1 MDDELPIPLE
11 GRPVRV
17 FANLIQ
23 QAHDLLQ
30 TRGGDYVTFVV
41 VGSSAV
47 SLYTGRPQRRMI
59 EPPTIE
65 GRAGRVAKS
74 RDHTI
79 KSRKPRVVGHPPRS
93 AIDVNALQILEL
105 FSSKPSRELTTLEI
119 GDQLK
124 LPRKDALKRQ
134 SLSRLIAEL
143 RVSGLIRPTANVR
156 IPSYQFVSD
165 IPDLDVDEKPSQH
178 SVLAL
183 MQQVDRPLAFG
194 IIGDLFRIAR
204 TNREQRHALSSIL
217 TELTKLNQLR
227 MSNDER
233 MKIAVYRVA

>member
-1 MDDELPIPLE
+1 
-11 GRPVRV
+11 
-17 FANLIQ
+17 
-23 QAHDLLQ
+23 
-30 TRGGDYVTFVV
+30 
-41 VGSSAV
+41 
-47 SLYTGRPQRRMI
+47 
-59 EPPTIE
+59 
-65 GRAGRVAKS
+65 
-74 RDHTI
+74 
-79 KSRKPRVVGHPPRS
+79 
-93 AIDVNALQILEL
+93 
-105 FSSKPSRELTTLEI
+105 
-119 GDQLK
+119 